1 MSITLG
7 LKGRAETVVTPEK
20 TAAACGSGSLP
31 VYGTPWMLAL
41 MEEAA
46 CNSLKDALAEN
57 QGSVG
62 MGMELTHVSPTP
74 VGMKVWAESELVA
87 VEGKKLT
94 FSVTAYD
101 EAGVIGRC
109 NQQRCLIWNDR
120 FLNRCQNKGK
130 R

>member
-1 MSITLG
+1 MSITIG
-7 LKGRAETVVTPEK
+7 LKGRAEATVTTEK

-62 MGMELTHVSPTP
+62 TGMELTHVSPTP

-109 NQQRCLIWNDR
+109 QQQRCLIWNDR
-120 FLNRCQNKGK
+120 FLSRCQSKKKN
-130 R
+130 

>member
-1 MSITLG
+1 MSIELG

-20 TAAACGSGSLP
+20 TAVACGSGSLP

-109 NQQRCLIWNDR
+109 QQQRCLIWNDR
-120 FLNRCQNKGK
+120 FLSRCQSKG